1 MAELALNNSS
11 PAMAPGMLRT
21 LIMRSAGAPLVLL
34 VLLIALPQIALWL
47 PTWLYG

>member
-1 MAELALNNSS
+1 
-11 PAMAPGMLRT
+11 
-21 LIMRSAGAPLVLL
+21 MRSSSVYQGIIPFLVAPLVLL